1 MSSRVKCCPGR
12 CRSAGTFKERD
23 REREREGKLDSVRL
37 VSFCIQVWMYND
49 VHEYQYVYMCVCVV
63 VRVSRLHVAGKN
75 NEIASRERS
84 SFKVS

>member
-1 MSSRVKCCPGR
+1 MDGPGPF
-12 CRSAGTFKERD
+12 SA
-23 REREREGKLDSVRL
+23 
-37 VSFCIQVWMYND
+37 
-49 VHEYQYVYMCVCVV
+49 HETLHLSIYICMHILYVCVV